1 MIYSLITGICII
13 TVCILIILKPIF
25 SGLKKSWCG
34 QELINGLARSWNKL
48 GKYETIYKM
57 KTSIGIKHANEKIQ
71 IESRVHHYVC

>member
-1 MIYSLITGICII
+1 MLVGMVRCDNHGVKKTKTKTKNIFAVTMIYSLITGICII

-48 GKYETIYKM
+48 GKYETI
-57 KTSIGIKHANEKIQ
+57 
-71 IESRVHHYVC
+71 